1 MAITVK
7 EKEHWKNRIAEKIE
21 RRIEKLVATE
31 QPTYLSETDRKAR
44 EEAIG
49 ILKLADTLAR
59 KNQVDEKVAQLKEQ
73 EEQLQLE
80 AAAIV
85 TGKPR
90 DQLLKLSSW
99 QLDSTVE
106 EAIAK
111 AHGIAEREIMSRD
124 ELGRTILTLR
134 DEREELLDTIWL
146 ATSPTQIRELWK
158 SVATLLDEEP
168 TALQEAALKTDPA
181 TDDSQ

>member
-21 RRIEKLVATE
+21 RRIEKLVATQ
-31 QPTYLSETDRKAR
+31 QPAYLGETGSKAR
-44 EEAIG
+44 DEAVG
-49 ILKLADTLAR
+49 ILNLADTLAR
-59 KNQVDEKVAQLKEQ
+59 KNAVDDKIAQLKAQ

-80 AAAIV
+80 AASIV

-90 DQLLKLSSW
+90 DQLLKLSGW
-99 QLDSTVE
+99 QLDRTVE
-106 EAIAK
+106 EAIVK
-111 AHGIAEREIMSRD
+111 AHRIAEREIMSRD

-134 DEREELLDTIWL
+134 DEQEELLDTIWL
-146 ATSPTQIRELWK
+146 ATSPTQVRELWK

-168 TALQEAALKTDPA
+168 TALQEVALKTDPA
-181 TDDSQ
+181 SDDRQ